1 MTTVTLSWDN
11 PDDAAEFLSIRRDL
25 RTQGWLPDP
34 SVAALVELTGSSEVA
49 GEDGTEEGSRE

>member
-1 MTTVTLSWDN
+1 MTATVTLSWPD

-34 SVAALVELTGSSEVA
+34 SAEALTELVMASEVVK
-49 GEDGTEEGSRE
+49 DGAEEGSG